1 MDKWYEKSGSEGDVI
16 ISTRIRFA
24 RNLRE
29 YPFPCRLSDEG
40 KCKVASLVKDAVLNG
55 NSALAGRF
63 EYIQMSEL
71 TQEEAVSLV
80 ERHLVSPEFISDR
93 QGRGL
98 LLLDDESVSIMINE
112 EDHVRIQV
120 MNQGLNLDNAYDT
133 ADKIDTLLDE
143 RLNFAFNDHL
153 GYLTQCP
160 TNLGTGMR
168 ASLMLHL
175 PALQQSRAMNRIA
188 STLSKLGL
196 VLRGMYGEGSE
207 PKGALYQLSN
217 QVTLGISEEQAMN
230 NLKDIAMQLVAQERD
245 ARNALTKNIE
255 VIDSISRSYG
265 LSRYARLI
273 SNDECMKLL
282 SNIRLGIAIG
292 VIDKIDLDII
302 NRLMIETQPA
312 TLMKNVGRKLTP
324 SERDRIRADVVRS
337 TMLKTNIPN
346 NRRLEE

>member
-1 MDKWYEKSGSEGDVI
+1 MDKWYDKSGSEGDVI

-24 RNLRE
+24 RNLKE

-40 KCKVASLVKDAVLNG
+40 KCKVAALVKDAVLNG
-55 NSALAGRF
+55 NSVLANRF

-112 EDHVRIQV
+112 EDHLRIQV
-120 MNQGLNLDNAYDT
+120 MSQGLDLDNAYDI

-143 RLNFAFNDHL
+143 QLNFAFNDKL

-175 PALQQSRAMNRIA
+175 PALQQSKAMNRIA

-207 PKGALYQLSN
+207 PKGAIYQLSN

-230 NLKDIAMQLVAQERD
+230 NLKDIAMQLVAQEKE
-245 ARNALTKNIE
+245 ARNALVKNIE
-255 VIDSISRSYG
+255 AIDAISRSYG

-282 SNIRLGIAIG
+282 SNIRLGIAMGI
-292 VIDKIDLDII
+292 IEKMDLDII

-346 NRRLEE
+346 SRRLQE